1 MAGLVPFNR
10 RSNRPVGS
18 GFGNFYGMLDDFFSD
33 EFPMPRRSLIRDTFK
48 LDVEEKDKE
57 YVVEAEMP
65 GVKKEE
71 ISLEMRDEMLCISVE
86 REEEL
91 EEEKK
96 NYIHKERKYSSMS
109 RSVYLKDVDSKNIK
123 AKLDD
128 GVLKIN
134 IPKLEKSES
143 EKNKIEIE

>member
-1 MAGLVPFNR
+1 MAGLVPFNKR
-10 RSNRPVGS
+10 TNKLVGS
-18 GFGNFYGMLDDFFSD
+18 DFGNFYGMLDDFFSD
-33 EFPMPRRSLIRDTFK
+33 EFLMPRRSLARDTFK
-48 LDVEEKDKE
+48 LDVEEKDNE

-71 ISLEMRDEMLCISVE
+71 ISLEMRDEMLCISIE
-86 REEEL
+86 RKEER

-134 IPKLEKSES
+134 IPKLEKAKS
-143 EKNKIEIE
+143 EKSNIEIE